1 MEVGMQAKRDG
12 THQSP
17 SVQRVNANT
26 VLSTTVASGRTFGA
40 ITAIMPPRIVR
51 FGGTFSF

>member
-1 MEVGMQAKRDG
+1 MQAKRDG